1 MDVPQARGQIGAAVA
16 SLHHSHGNTRSELH
30 LCLHCSSW
38 QRQML
43 NPLSKARDQTC
54 ILGETTLGPAEPQW
68 KFWFVYFNAY
78 CKKQKQKKTSQYTKS
93 VISWILLDDV
103 AFLKTIKCMI
113 EWVVGRNCE
122 KYGDDGSDEAWGP
135 SEEV

>member
-1 MDVPQARGQIGAAVA
+1 MEILV
-16 SLHHSHGNTRSELH
+16 
-30 LCLHCSSW
+30 CLF
-38 QRQML
+38 Q
-43 NPLSKARDQTC
+43 C
-54 ILGETTLGPAEPQW
+54 IL
-68 KFWFVYFNAY
+68 
-78 CKKQKQKKTSQYTKS
+78 QKTKTKKTSQYTKS

-122 KYGDDGSDEAWGP
+122 KYGDDGRDEAWGP